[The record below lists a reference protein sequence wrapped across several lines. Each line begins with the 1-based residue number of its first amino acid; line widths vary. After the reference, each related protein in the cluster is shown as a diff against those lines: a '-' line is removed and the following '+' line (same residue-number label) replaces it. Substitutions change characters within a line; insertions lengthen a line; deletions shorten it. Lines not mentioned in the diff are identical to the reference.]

1 MTELWLKFNDE
12 NGEPQNVRV
21 DRENFVIGR
30 SPENDLRIPL
40 SQLSRTHAEINRF
53 GDAFV
58 ISDCNS
64 SNGTTLNGQ
73 ALYNPIALKNGDRI
87 NFGGGIEV
95 RVELVDS
102 DANSQYSAYEAPVES
117 NENSSDESTF
127 ENDDAGINEAAAAPA
142 PTGNSPGAATQTQ
155 SSFSGMFFIIA
166 PILGVVI
173 LLFAA
178 GLLLLFGGRK
188 SKPAVSDTDD
198 YAYSSKKDSAG
209 KRKSKID
216 DEDEEDKTPAPKT
229 KETPGV
235 SETSSTSTLAASP
248 APAPLS
254 NEVDKIERNALPFMR
269 RIAVKDE
276 TYVFTRKQLDEI
288 NSQIKSFKGS
298 ANLRENLK
306 AVKKSAPQFEE
317 LAKSKGLK
325 PQFLATAA
333 LAKIGNQNQNPLSV
347 AQTML
352 PVLGELRITLNNE
365 LSDDNLLIIAAYDLG
380 EQGKFRAMQSTLE
393 ALSKQVTG
401 VAANKI
407 RTIWFLRERG
417 KISDAQY
424 AFALRF
430 LAIGT
435 ITQNPKDFGV
445 DTEAVVFN

>member
-12 NGEPQNVRV
+12 NGEPQNVLV
-21 DRENFVIGR
+21 DRENFLIGR
-30 SPENDLRIPL
+30 SPDNDLRIPL

-53 GDAFV
+53 GDTFV

-73 ALYNPIALKNGDRI
+73 NLYNPIALKNDDRI

-95 RVELVDS
+95 RVELADS
-102 DANSQYSAYEAPVES
+102 NANVQYLPDDAPVES
-117 NENSSDESTF
+117 NEGSF
-127 ENDDAGINEAAAAPA
+127 ENDNTGVNEQVSAPPA
-142 PTGNSPGAATQTQ
+142 PTGKPAATAAPSQGT
-155 SSFSGMFFIIA
+155 FSGMFLIIA

-173 LLFAA
+173 LLFAG

-188 SKPAVSDTDD
+188 QNPPVSDTDD
-198 YAYSSKKDSAG
+198 YAYSSKKDSDS
-209 KRKSKID
+209 KRKTKTED
-216 DEDEEDKTPAPKT
+216 DEDEDKTPTPKPKDSPGVT
-229 KETPGV
+229 ETP
-235 SETSSTSTLAASP
+235 SASTLTTSSTPTPISS
-248 APAPLS
+248 
-254 NEVDKIERNALPFMR
+254 EVDKVERNVLPFMR
-269 RIAVKDE
+269 RIAVKDD

-306 AVKKSAPQFEE
+306 SVKKSAAQFEE

-430 LAIGT
+430 LAIGA
-435 ITQNPKDFGV
+435 ITQNPKDFNV